1 MRRARV
7 VETSCVAAE
16 VELNSSLAVRHH
28 KAGCARYAADARPV
42 FGLMKENSV
51 GAVLPL
57 LALRAFV
64 ETGRHGSLTAAAQ
77 AMGVTPGAVSLQLKQ
92 LHDRLG
98 VSLFDRTRH
107 GVVLSAAG
115 ARVHPQLLQ
124 AFDQISSSLQVL
136 ESSRARAT
144 VRISAAPSFAVQ
156 WLAPRL
162 ADFSAAHPAIDVLLD
177 ASPQLKD
184 LRGENVDVAIRHGL
198 GVYPGLRSEHLL
210 APVLLPVASPALLA
224 ATPPIGSPEDC
235 LRLPLLQDS
244 ERSDWRLWFQ
254 ALGLPADERLERGP
268 AFDDDLLLV
277 RAAVAGQGIALVR
290 DIHAADELAAG
301 RLQVA
306 LQAPWP
312 QRFAYYAVLREDV
325 PAERMEVIATFMQ
338 WLRDQLGVVRTD
350 A

>member
-1 MRRARV
+1 
-7 VETSCVAAE
+7 
-16 VELNSSLAVRHH
+16 
-28 KAGCARYAADARPV
+28 
-42 FGLMKENSV
+42 V

-64 ETGRHGSLTAAAQ
+64 ETGRHGSLTAAAK

-92 LHDRLG
+92 LQDRLG

-136 ESSRARAT
+136 ESSRART
-144 VRISAAPSFAVQ
+144 TLRISAAPSFAAQ

-162 ADFSAAHPAIDVLLD
+162 AGFSAAHPSIDVRLD
-177 ASPQLKD
+177 ASPRLMD
-184 LRGENVDVAIRHGL
+184 LRADGVDVAIRHGL
-198 GVYPGLRSEHLL
+198 GAYPGLQSEQLL

-224 ATPPIGSPEDC
+224 TVAPATTPQDC

-254 ALGLPADERLERGP
+254 ALGLPSNDQLERGP

-277 RAAVAGQGIALVR
+277 RAAVAGQGVALVR
-290 DIHAADELAAG
+290 DIHAADELADG
-301 RLQVA
+301 RLQVVV
-306 LQAPWP
+306 QAPWP
-312 QRFAYYAVLREDV
+312 QAFAYYAVTREDM
-325 PAERMEVIATFMQ
+325 PAERVEGVTAFMD
-338 WLRDQLGVVRTD
+338 WMRGELRTAGTGH
-350 A
+350 APAC

>member
-1 MRRARV
+1 M
-7 VETSCVAAE
+7 
-16 VELNSSLAVRHH
+16 
-28 KAGCARYAADARPV
+28 
-42 FGLMKENSV
+42 

-64 ETGRHGSLTAAAQ
+64 ETGRHGSLTAAAK

-92 LHDRLG
+92 LQDRLG

-136 ESSRARAT
+136 ESSRART
-144 VRISAAPSFAVQ
+144 TLRISAAPSFAAQ

-162 ADFSAAHPAIDVLLD
+162 AGFSAAHPSIDVRLD
-177 ASPQLKD
+177 ASPRLMD
-184 LRGENVDVAIRHGL
+184 LRADGVDVAIRHGL
-198 GVYPGLRSEHLL
+198 GAYPGLQSEQLL

-224 ATPPIGSPEDC
+224 TVAPATTPQDC

-254 ALGLPADERLERGP
+254 ALGLPADDQLERGP

-277 RAAVAGQGIALVR
+277 RAAVAGQGVALVR
-290 DIHAADELAAG
+290 DIHAADELADG
-301 RLQVA
+301 RLQVVV
-306 LQAPWP
+306 QAPWP
-312 QRFAYYAVLREDV
+312 QAFAYYAVTREDV
-325 PAERMEVIATFMQ
+325 PAERVEGVAAFMD
-338 WLRDQLGVVRTD
+338 WMRGELRTAGTGP
-350 A
+350 APAC

>member
-1 MRRARV
+1 M
-7 VETSCVAAE
+7 
-16 VELNSSLAVRHH
+16 
-28 KAGCARYAADARPV
+28 
-42 FGLMKENSV
+42 

-64 ETGRHGSLTAAAQ
+64 ETGRHGSLTAAAK

-92 LHDRLG
+92 LQDRLG

-136 ESSRARAT
+136 ESSRART
-144 VRISAAPSFAVQ
+144 TLRISAAPSFAAQ

-162 ADFSAAHPAIDVLLD
+162 AGFSAAHPSIDVRLD
-177 ASPQLKD
+177 ASPRLMD
-184 LRGENVDVAIRHGL
+184 LRADGVDVAIRHGL
-198 GVYPGLRSEHLL
+198 GAYPGLQSEHLL

-224 ATPPIGSPEDC
+224 RVAPATTPQDC

-254 ALGLPADERLERGP
+254 ALGLPSNDQLERGP

-277 RAAVAGQGIALVR
+277 RAAVAGQGVALVR
-290 DIHAADELAAG
+290 DIHAADELADG
-301 RLQVA
+301 RLQVVV
-306 LQAPWP
+306 QAPWP
-312 QRFAYYAVLREDV
+312 QAFAYYAVTREDV
-325 PAERMEVIATFMQ
+325 PAERVEGVTAFMD
-338 WLRDQLGVVRTD
+338 WMRGELRTAGTGH
-350 A
+350 AAAC

>member
-1 MRRARV
+1 M
-7 VETSCVAAE
+7 
-16 VELNSSLAVRHH
+16 
-28 KAGCARYAADARPV
+28 
-42 FGLMKENSV
+42 

-64 ETGRHGSLTAAAQ
+64 ETGRHGSLTAAAK

-92 LHDRLG
+92 LQDRLG

-136 ESSRARAT
+136 ESSRART
-144 VRISAAPSFAVQ
+144 TLRISAAPSFAAQ

-162 ADFSAAHPAIDVLLD
+162 AGFSAAHPSIDVRLD
-177 ASPQLKD
+177 ASPRLMD
-184 LRGENVDVAIRHGL
+184 LRADGVDVAIRHGL
-198 GVYPGLRSEHLL
+198 GAYPGLQSEHLL

-224 ATPPIGSPEDC
+224 RVAPAATPQDC

-254 ALGLPADERLERGP
+254 ALGLPSNDQLERGP

-277 RAAVAGQGIALVR
+277 RAAVAGQGVALVR
-290 DIHAADELAAG
+290 DIHAADELADG
-301 RLQVA
+301 RLQVVV
-306 LQAPWP
+306 QAPWP
-312 QRFAYYAVLREDV
+312 QAFAYYAVTREDM
-325 PAERMEVIATFMQ
+325 PAERVEGVTAFMD
-338 WLRDQLGVVRTD
+338 WMRGELRTAGTGH
-350 A
+350 APAC

>member
-1 MRRARV
+1 M
-7 VETSCVAAE
+7 
-16 VELNSSLAVRHH
+16 
-28 KAGCARYAADARPV
+28 
-42 FGLMKENSV
+42 

-64 ETGRHGSLTAAAQ
+64 ETGRHGSLTAAAK

-92 LHDRLG
+92 LQDRLG

-136 ESSRARAT
+136 ESSRART
-144 VRISAAPSFAVQ
+144 TLRISAAPSFAAQ

-162 ADFSAAHPAIDVLLD
+162 AGFSAAHPSIDVRLD
-177 ASPQLKD
+177 ASPRLMD
-184 LRGENVDVAIRHGL
+184 LRADGVDVAIRHGL
-198 GVYPGLRSEHLL
+198 GAYPGLQSEHLL

-224 ATPPIGSPEDC
+224 SVAPATTPQDC

-254 ALGLPADERLERGP
+254 ALGLPSDDQLERGP

-277 RAAVAGQGIALVR
+277 RAAVAGQGVALVR
-290 DIHAADELAAG
+290 DIHAADELADG
-301 RLQVA
+301 RLQVVV
-306 LQAPWP
+306 QAPWP
-312 QRFAYYAVLREDV
+312 QAFAYYAVTREDM
-325 PAERMEVIATFMQ
+325 PAERVEGVTAFMD
-338 WLRDQLGVVRTD
+338 WMRGELRTAGTGH
-350 A
+350 APAC